1 MKVVIDTNVLISGS
15 LWNGPPARLL
25 EAAEQRK
32 VELVLSPALLAEFAE
47 VISRPKFAGRVAAKT
62 ITPDDL
68 VGKLAKEVTIVS
80 PILLPLPPELR
91 DSNDLHVL
99 ACAVTAHADA
109 IISGDEDLLTLQSF
123 KGIPII
129 NASQALR
136 LLGLDSAS

>member
-1 MKVVIDTNVLISGS
+1 
-15 LWNGPPARLL
+15 
-25 EAAEQRK
+25 
-32 VELVLSPALLAEFAE
+32 LLAEFAE